1 MAIGEERRSSLK
13 PILFLAVWGALILA
27 GAKAFPVYSGSS
39 KLADHMRDLALHAS
53 MEKTAA
59 TEVQAEIVRYA
70 RSLGLPIADTEVH
83 VTRTEDTVRI
93 NLDYTVPVKL
103 GIFTWN
109 LRFTPSVE
117 SRAYN

>member
-1 MAIGEERRSSLK
+1 MAFEEERKTSLK
-13 PILFLAVWGALILA
+13 PILFLVVWGALVLV

-39 KLADHMRDLALHAS
+39 KLADYIRDVAVHAS
-53 MEKTAA
+53 MQKTAA
-59 TEVQAEIVRYA
+59 NEVQAEIVQYA
-70 RSLGLPIADTEVH
+70 RSLGLPIADNEVR
-83 VTRTEDTVRI
+83 VTRTEDTVEI

>member
-1 MAIGEERRSSLK
+1 MAIGEERKGSLK
-13 PILFLAVWGALILA
+13 PILFLAVWGALVFV

-39 KLADHMRDLALHAS
+39 KLADYIRDVAVHAS
-53 MEKTAA
+53 MQKTAPN
-59 TEVQAEIVRYA
+59 EVQAEIVRYA
-70 RSLGLPIADTEVH
+70 RSLGLPIVDKDVR
-83 VTRTEDTVRI
+83 VTRTEDAVQI

>member
-1 MAIGEERRSSLK
+1 MAIGEERRGSLK
-13 PILFLAVWGALILA
+13 PILFLAVWGAVVLV

-39 KLADHMRDLALHAS
+39 KLADHIRDLALHAS

-59 TEVQAEIVRYA
+59 NKVQGEIVRYA
-70 RSLGLPIADTEVH
+70 RSLVLPIADNEVRI
-83 VTRTEDTVRI
+83 TCTYDTVQI
-93 NLDYTVPVKL
+93 NLDYTVPVRL